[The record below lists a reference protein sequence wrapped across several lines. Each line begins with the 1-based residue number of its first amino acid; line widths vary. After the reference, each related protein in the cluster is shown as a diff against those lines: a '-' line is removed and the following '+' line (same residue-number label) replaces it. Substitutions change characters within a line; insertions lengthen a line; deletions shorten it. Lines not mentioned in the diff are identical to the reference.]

1 MLGLGHV
8 KLINLGRIIVVG
20 GGGGGGASYYTA
32 QYKNTFGGGTNGG
45 GNSTDIGGILR
56 QNSGYARLGGMGT
69 QTKAGNAELH
79 PDDYAYYVNH
89 TTNTSAPGGFGM
101 GGTYFSVNTGLYI
114 GGGGGGWYGG
124 GVNWHSYGGGSGY
137 VYTADTA
144 KNCPEGC
151 KLNSTYY
158 LTNAQ
163 TIAGNAVMPAPGGD
177 VQNGQPGDGYARITL
192 IK

>member
-8 KLINLGRIIVVG
+8 KLINLGRIIVA
-20 GGGGGGASYYTA
+20 GGGGGASYYTA

-124 GVNWHSYGGGSGY
+124 GVNWRSYGGGGSGY

-177 VQNGQPGDGYARITL
+177 VQYGQPGDGYARITL

>member
-1 MLGLGHV
+1 
-8 KLINLGRIIVVG
+8 
-20 GGGGGGASYYTA
+20 
-32 QYKNTFGGGTNGG
+32 
-45 GNSTDIGGILR
+45 
-56 QNSGYARLGGMGT
+56 MGT

-79 PDDYAYYVNH
+79 SDDYAYYVNH
-89 TTNTSAPGGFGM
+89 TTNTSAPAGFGM
-101 GGTYFSVNTGLYI
+101 GGTYYSVHTGLYV

-124 GVNWHSYGGGSGY
+124 GVNWRSYGGGGSGY

-144 KNCPEGC
+144 QNCPEDC

-177 VQNGQPGDGYARITL
+177 VQYGQPGDGYARITL

>member
-8 KLINLGRIIVVG
+8 KLINLGRIIVA
-20 GGGGGGASYYTA
+20 GGGGGASYYTTH
-32 QYKNTFGGGTNGG
+32 NTFGGGTNDG

-79 PDDYAYYVNH
+79 SDDYAYYVNH

-101 GGTYFSVNTGLYI
+101 GGTYYSINTGLYI

-124 GVNWHSYGGGSGY
+124 GVNWRSYGGGGSGY

-144 KNCPEGC
+144 KNCPEDC

-177 VQNGQPGDGYARITL
+177 VQYGQPGDGYARITL

>member
-8 KLINLGRIIVVG
+8 KLINLGRIIVA
-20 GGGGGGASYYTA
+20 GGGGGASYYTA

-56 QNSGYARLGGMGT
+56 QNSGYARLGEMGT

-101 GGTYFSVNTGLYI
+101 GGTYYSVNTGVYI

-124 GVNWHSYGGGSGY
+124 GVNWHSYGGGGSGY

-177 VQNGQPGDGYARITL
+177 VQYGQPGDGYARITL

>member
-8 KLINLGRIIVVG
+8 KLINLGRIIVA
-20 GGGGGGASYYTA
+20 GGGGGASYYTTH
-32 QYKNTFGGGTNGG
+32 NTFGGGTNGG
-45 GNSTDIGGILR
+45 GNFTDIGGILR

-89 TTNTSAPGGFGM
+89 TTNTSAPAGFGM
-101 GGTYFSVNTGLYI
+101 GGTYYSVNTGVYI
-114 GGGGGGWYGG
+114 G
-124 GVNWHSYGGGSGY
+124 GGGSGY

-151 KLNSTYY
+151 KLNSTYH

-177 VQNGQPGDGYARITL
+177 VQYGQPGDGYARITL